1 MSAGRRTWPRW
12 LPHGPGLVAGVAVT
26 AVALAGTA
34 CSLVFQRPTLRVAD
48 VRLASMDLRGG
59 TLAVALQIDN
69 PNRFSLESQDFSYR
83 LFFLDAAPGDTSAG
97 GQDAWVKLADGRL
110 SEPTSVPAHGT
121 GTVTVNVPFDF
132 ASVGL
137 AAGRLLRQGELEYR
151 FSGELL
157 FHTPL
162 GGKRLPF
169 DERGRF
175 RP

>member
-1 MSAGRRTWPRW
+1 M
-12 LPHGPGLVAGVAVT
+12 GVAVWT
-26 AVALAGTA
+26 RGTPRGADRLVVVAVLAAAMAVTA
-34 CSLVFQRPTLRVAD
+34 CSLVFERPTVRVAE

-59 TLAVALQIDN
+59 TLAVTLQVDN
-69 PNRFSLESQDFSYR
+69 PNRFSLEGQDFSYR
-83 LFFLDAAPGDTSAG
+83 LWFLDGSPSDTSAG
-97 GQDAWVKLADGRL
+97 AGGKWVELADGRL
-110 SEPTSVPAHGT
+110 SEPASVPARGT
-121 GTVTVNVPFDF
+121 GTVTVKVPFDF

>member
-1 MSAGRRTWPRW
+1 MSTGWDAWGRRCPR
-12 LPHGPGLVAGVAVT
+12 GVT
-26 AVALAGTA
+26 PRSALAIVAMALTGTA
-34 CSLVFQRPTLRVAD
+34 CSLVFQRPTVRVAE

-59 TLAVALQIDN
+59 TLAVTLQIDN
-69 PNRFSLESQDFSYR
+69 PNRFSLEGQDFSYR
-83 LFFLDAAPGDTSAG
+83 LSFLDASPADTSAG
-97 GQDAWVKLADGRL
+97 GEDAWVRLADGHL

-132 ASVGL
+132 SSVGL

-151 FSGELL
+151 FSGDLL